1 MTPGFR
7 SRFLPEAR
15 FPSYSSKPKSIK
27 AFDTAVGFYG
37 YFSCRFHRKRVLSN
51 EAENAI
57 IFAVFG
63 KTDTTWRREEQALV
77 FSSAIFLFCFLP
89 VVFLLYRLP
98 FGKRWQNGLLAA
110 ASLVFYAFGN
120 LHYVPLFLASILINY
135 LTGVLLGTRFQRSK
149 AVITV
154 NILLNLGI
162 LCVYKYTD
170 FLIANVN
177 SLFGLTL
184 APVGLILPIGI
195 SFFTFQGLSYTIDV
209 YRKPEEYSPGF
220 LNLLLYIS
228 FFPQLIAGPIV
239 RWGDISR
246 QIENRSCSAEKT
258 ASGIRRFIV
267 GLSKKLLLADAAALV
282 VDSIFPLGTGDS
294 RLAWLAGICYTLQI
308 YYDFSGYSDMAIGMG
323 KMFGF
328 SIREN
333 FLFPYTADSI
343 RDFWRKWHISLST
356 WFREY
361 LYIPLGGNRK
371 GRGRAAVNRLLVFFC
386 TGLWHGANWTFVLWG
401 LGHGLL
407 SSLEGSGIIPVEKMK
422 KTIPGRIVLR
432 IYTMFAVM
440 LLFTLFRAD
449 TVTQGFLVIGSMFR
463 FQMTTAGSA
472 MLASLSS
479 PASCMVLCLALLLAL
494 DQNGSRVHAW
504 LTGEGPHEL
513 LPNLCCAVLMMLS
526 IMALAQ
532 SGFHPFIYFQF

>member
-1 MTPGFR
+1 M
-7 SRFLPEAR
+7 
-15 FPSYSSKPKSIK
+15 
-27 AFDTAVGFYG
+27 
-37 YFSCRFHRKRVLSN
+37 
-51 EAENAI
+51 
-57 IFAVFG
+57 
-63 KTDTTWRREEQALV
+63 
-77 FSSAIFLFCFLP
+77 
-89 VVFLLYRLP
+89 FLLYRLP
-98 FGKRWQNGLLAA
+98 FGRRWQNGLLAA

-162 LCVYKYTD
+162 LCIYKYTD

-177 SLFGLTL
+177 SLFGLML

-209 YRKPEEYSPGF
+209 YRKPEEYSPVF

-246 QIENRSCSAEKT
+246 QIENRFCTAERT

-282 VDSIFPLGTGDS
+282 VDNVFSLGTGDS

-407 SSLEGSGIIPVEKMK
+407 SSLEGTGIIPVEKMR

-432 IYTMFAVM
+432 IYTMLAVM

-463 FQMTTAGSA
+463 FQATAAGSA
-472 MLASLSS
+472 MLASFSS
-479 PASCMVLCLALLLAL
+479 PAFCVVLCLALLLAL

-504 LTGEGPHEL
+504 LTKEGPLEL